1 MDGKRKGISPAGKG
15 KNVISDPGLPQ
26 PEAVQ
31 ISQGTKMTPGQLL
44 EVEGAGG
51 QGARRGFNDGEP
63 SSAGAASGGVP
74 GVDPSASS
82 RSTSDARR

>member
-1 MDGKRKGISPAGKG
+1 MVGKRKRVSATGKE

-26 PEAVQ
+26 PAAVQ

-51 QGARRGFNDGEP
+51 PRCK
-63 SSAGAASGGVP
+63 VW
-74 GVDPSASS
+74 V
-82 RSTSDARR
+82 